1 MVHKSEWIW
10 PPTVFIDTLKENSWN
25 MDELHWFNL
34 NIHAMISISKQN
46 LSNNFLQH
54 CRFQIIDNWKTPW
67 KKFEQIRNN
76 HLTKI

>member
-46 LSNNFLQH
+46 LITFFNIVDFKKL
-54 CRFQIIDNWKTPW
+54 IIEWPP
-67 KKFEQIRNN
+67 ERNLN
-76 HLTKI
+76 KSEITI